1 MSNREPL
8 DTGTDD
14 LLGWVED
21 GVAVL
26 SFNRP
31 EARNALSAPMYGGF
45 ATVLPQVEE
54 RSDIGCLVVT
64 GEGGAFCA
72 GGDVKGFAAR
82 NAGASEGPA
91 PVEGAVDDLRRRQR
105 EVSLALHLLPKT
117 TIAAIPGAAAGAGL
131 SIALACDLRVASA
144 RAVITTA
151 FSKIGASGDFG
162 GSWFLTQ
169 LVGPSRAKQLYLM
182 SERLSAAEAERLGIV
197 NLVAED
203 DAVRVDLDG
212 PGPARSRPA
221 RRSPTGTSR
230 RTSTAPPPAPTWPPA
245 STPRRRR
252 WSRRC
257 VPPITGRPHP
267 RSSRSGH
274 QRSAARD
281 DDEDV
286 RDRRTAGRARRL
298 RRDAAARSRCEGST
312 ARPRRGRRRA
322 PPGRRRRRQPHRHR
336 PVLRPERLQRADPRG
351 AAPVPRR
358 PRHRVQGRRADA
370 TRPAAGTPHRHRP
383 NCAPASRTTCAPS
396 ASTSSER

>member
-203 DAVRVDLDG
+203 DAFESTWTDL
-212 PGPARSRPA
+212 A
-221 RRSPTGTSR
+221 RRVAAGPTLAYRYIKENINRAAAGADLAACLDAEAQAMVKTM
-230 RTSTAPPPAPTWPPA
+230 
-245 STPRRRR
+245 
-252 WSRRC
+252 
-257 VPPITGRPHP
+257 
-267 RSSRSGH
+267 
-274 QRSAARD
+274 RSADHREAASAFV
-281 DDEDV
+281 EK
-286 RDRRTAGRARRL
+286 RTPAFR
-298 RRDAAARSRCEGST
+298 GS
-312 ARPRRGRRRA
+312 
-322 PPGRRRRRQPHRHR
+322 
-336 PVLRPERLQRADPRG
+336 
-351 AAPVPRR
+351 
-358 PRHRVQGRRADA
+358 
-370 TRPAAGTPHRHRP
+370 
-383 NCAPASRTTCAPS
+383 
-396 ASTSSER
+396 